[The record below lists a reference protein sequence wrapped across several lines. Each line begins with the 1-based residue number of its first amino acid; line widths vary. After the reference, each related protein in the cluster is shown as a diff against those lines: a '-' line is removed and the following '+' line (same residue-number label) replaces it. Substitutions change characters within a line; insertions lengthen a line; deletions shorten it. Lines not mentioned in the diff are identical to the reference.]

1 MDRTC
6 VNCSQTFKSIS
17 LLKTHLNRKK
27 PCIGVVLTEQLRQ
40 EIIQKDLELKAEKE
54 ADRISRKEMYRK
66 MQDEVTQ
73 KLAIG
78 IQEIKD
84 RYGIKEASIKYTNDV
99 EMNNILERS
108 RKRKLITAK
117 MIDAH
122 YDKSKLAHL
131 KKYPNNIPEFIWN
144 PDEMFEIWPSEI
156 IEQE

>member
-17 LLKTHLNRKK
+17 ILNTHLSKKK
-27 PCIGVVLTEQLRQ
+27 PCLKVVLTEERKQ
-40 EIIQKDLELKAEKE
+40 EIIQKDLDFKAEKE
-54 ADRISRKEMYRK
+54 ADRISRRNMYKK

-73 KLAIG
+73 KLI
-78 IQEIKD
+78 IELKIPMELFTIKQ
-84 RYGIKEASIKYTNDV
+84 KPIKYTNDV

-122 YDKSKLAHL
+122 FDKSKLAHL